1 MKSKAKA
8 APSTAL
14 TFLLAGLDF
23 PDSQDPSGFGRE
35 DVAVQLRA
43 IAGSRKEFDAL
54 WSYLHSP
61 DYSRAG
67 LATRL
72 RALGGLS

>member
-1 MKSKAKA
+1 MKAKA
-8 APSTAL
+8 KTAPSTAL

-43 IAGSRKEFDAL
+43 VAGQHRSYGVLHAL
-54 WSYLHSP
+54 P
-61 DYSRAG
+61 AQP
-67 LATRL
+67 
-72 RALGGLS
+72 

>member
-1 MKSKAKA
+1 MAKA
-8 APSTAL
+8 AKHSAAL
-14 TFLLAGLDF
+14 KFLLAGLDF

-35 DVAVQLRA
+35 DVDAQLQ
-43 IAGSRKEFDAL
+43 AL
-54 WSYLHSP
+54 GLQYKDTYELHAFLHSP

-72 RALGGLS
+72 RALN